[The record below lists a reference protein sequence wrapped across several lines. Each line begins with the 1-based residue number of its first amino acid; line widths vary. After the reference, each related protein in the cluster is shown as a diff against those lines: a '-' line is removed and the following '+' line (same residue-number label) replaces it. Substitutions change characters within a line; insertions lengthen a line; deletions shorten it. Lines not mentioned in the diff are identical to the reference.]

1 MKKGDVDTGKPK
13 LTEKQ
18 VEILR
23 FLFSRSKPL
32 RVFTVSVGQKTL
44 SSELGVSRQALNIHL
59 RRLRELGL
67 IRTGRGFIDVT
78 ERALSVLGRQSGD
91 AFIFLKLDPPKRIQA
106 YEALKQLPVDK
117 VYRVTGDIDVIVQV
131 SQSMLESVL
140 NAINSLDGVRETR
153 TYVVI
158 ETMR

>member
-1 MKKGDVDTGKPK
+1 
-13 LTEKQ
+13 
-18 VEILR
+18 
-23 FLFSRSKPL
+23 
-32 RVFTVSVGQKTL
+32 
-44 SSELGVSRQALNIHL
+44 VSRQALNIHL

-78 ERALSVLGRQSGD
+78 ERALIVLGRQSGD
-91 AFIFLKLDPPKRIQA
+91 AFIFLKLDPPKRMQA

-131 SQSMLESVL
+131 SQSMLENVL
-140 NAINSLDGVRETR
+140 NAINSLDGVKETR

-158 ETMR
+158 ETLR